1 MRKVS
6 PTTSEYVQISLL
18 LSVLTVAVN
27 LFLTVAA
34 IGDTYLF
41 FGSTFVFLGML
52 ILPFPYVF
60 AIAFACLLSLHIQGV
75 DPLLITLIAV
85 QFAFIQALVSRGII
99 MLLAS
104 FLFWLLLGGPL
115 ALLFYH
121 LHIYDLPGAS
131 IVLTTKSVF
140 NGILNAAI
148 AVTLIAILPVSYI
161 EARSTKQ
168 QRLSAKIF
176 AVCAST
182 LVLPLLISSF
192 LFITQS
198 LESTQVAMKDK
209 LRSTS
214 RIMSLYTDNYILK
227 HTTIIEQLANS
238 ISDNESIEHAQSLI
252 TKTQKLHPSFFNI
265 TTSDAQGQL
274 TFFAP
279 NKFNKLLS
287 TLPKEEL
294 SVSDRDY
301 FHQTRNLN
309 STYVSQGM
317 LSRGLIRA
325 AMVVFSAPVYK
336 AESFSG
342 ILLGTINLSS
352 VSPLTINLDNISE
365 QNTVV
370 ITDKNHKILFSNKE
384 NMNELLETFSYETK
398 QSKLLD
404 NLPLLE
410 HNNKQYIFGQSLNQ
424 QGWHIYVLNDGALI
438 SQYIRNQT
446 IYVALGLG
454 LTFLCF
460 LVFAYKLS
468 NRITAPLVSLLE
480 DEQTFTNAQLQ
491 SQATSL
497 EISSMAR
504 KLKRSSYLM
513 KNFEDRLNAKVEEK
527 TDQLEQ
533 LNLQLA
539 EQARKDSLTGLFNRT
554 GFFELTSAALKTNY
568 RLEKAFSLLILD
580 IDNFK
585 KINDTYGHPIGDKC
599 LVAFSELMQQ
609 YCKRDTD
616 IIGRYG
622 GEEFIVYISGEDINA
637 QHDIVNKIHQNT
649 RHILIHEET
658 SQANIH
664 FTVSIGV
671 CTILPPIQLSL
682 EQMISVADEQLYNC
696 KRNGRDQ
703 VSICVV
709 DQV

>member
-1 MRKVS
+1 M
-6 PTTSEYVQISLL
+6 
-18 LSVLTVAVN
+18 LTVAIN

-41 FGSTFVFLGML
+41 FGSTFVFIGML
-52 ILPFPYVF
+52 ILPFPYVIS
-60 AIAFACLLSLHIQGV
+60 IAFACLFSLHIQGV
-75 DPLLITLIAV
+75 DPLLIALTAG
-85 QFAFIQALVSRGII
+85 QFAFIQVLVARGIM

-121 LHIYDLPGAS
+121 LHIFDLPGAS

-148 AVTLIAILPVSYI
+148 AVTLVAIIPVSLI
-161 EARSTKQ
+161 EERNNKQ

-192 LFITQS
+192 LFMTQS
-198 LESTQVAMKDK
+198 VESTQVSMKHK
-209 LRSTS
+209 LYSTS
-214 RIMSLYTDNYILK
+214 QIMSLYTDNYILK

-238 ISDNESIEHAQSLI
+238 ISDNESVEHTQSLI
-252 TKTQKLHPSFFNI
+252 TKTQKMHPSFFNI
-265 TTSDAQGQL
+265 TTSDALGQL

-279 NKFNKLLS
+279 IKFNNLLT
-287 TLPKEEL
+287 TLPKEQL
-294 SVSDRDY
+294 SVLDRDY
-301 FHQTRNLN
+301 FHQAKKLDA
-309 STYVSQGM
+309 TYVSQGM
-317 LSRGLIRA
+317 LSKGIIRA
-325 AMVVFSAPVYK
+325 AMVVFSAPVYR
-336 AESFSG
+336 AEKFSG

-352 VSPLTINLDNISE
+352 VNPLTTNLDSISE
-365 QNTVV
+365 QNIVI
-370 ITDKNHKILFSNKE
+370 ITDKNHKILFSNNE
-384 NMNELLETFSYETK
+384 NMNTLLEKFSYKVK
-398 QSKLLD
+398 QSKLLND
-404 NLPLLE
+404 LPLLD
-410 HNNKQYIFGQSLNQ
+410 HNNKQYIFGQSVNQ
-424 QGWHIYVLNDGALI
+424 QGWHIYVLHDGAFI
-438 SQYIRNQT
+438 SQSIRNQT
-446 IYVALGLG
+446 IYVAIGIG
-454 LTFLCF
+454 LTFTCF
-460 LVFAYKLS
+460 LLFAYRLS

-491 SQATSL
+491 SQSTSV
-497 EISSMAR
+497 EISRMAR

-527 TDQLEQ
+527 TDELEQ

-554 GFFELTSAALKTNY
+554 GFSELASAAIKTNY

-580 IDNFK
+580 LDNFK
-585 KINDTYGHPIGDKC
+585 TINDTYGHPLGDKC
-599 LVAFSELMQQ
+599 LVAFSELMKE

-622 GEEFIVYISGEDINA
+622 GEEFVVYISGEDITA
-637 QHDIVNKIHQNT
+637 QHDIVNEIHQKT
-649 RHILIHEET
+649 RSISIYDEA
-658 SQANIH
+658 SQTYLT

-671 CTILPPIQLSL
+671 CTVLPPVQLSL
-682 EQMISVADEQLYNC
+682 EQMITIADEQLYKC

-709 DQV
+709 DKV